1 MPAAGRWLPWITLM
15 LAAVVGWL
23 PGDRIGEL
31 PEVLLRPGRDLVLHA
46 VGFCLLTL
54 TFRGWRGRHTPT
66 SRWLP
71 GAVVILVLFALIHE
85 AAQELVPGR
94 HRDLQDLLAD
104 LMGILIGSAISLLIF
119 RGKSDGATE

>member
-1 MPAAGRWLPWITLM
+1 MPSAGRWLPWITLL

-31 PEVLLRPGRDLVLHA
+31 PEALLRPGRDLV
-46 VGFCLLTL
+46 LTL
-54 TFRGWRGRHTPT
+54 TFRGWRGRHTAT